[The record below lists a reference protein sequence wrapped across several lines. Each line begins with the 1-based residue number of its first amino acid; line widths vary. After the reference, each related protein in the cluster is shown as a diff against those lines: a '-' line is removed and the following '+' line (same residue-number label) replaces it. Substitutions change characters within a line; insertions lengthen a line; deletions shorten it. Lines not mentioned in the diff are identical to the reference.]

1 MRCQTSQYSLC
12 ISVPPFYFLY
22 GQLFTFYM
30 INFLLFIWSTF
41 TFYMVNLSFY
51 VVNFL
56 LLIRSILI
64 FIWSTQLFVWSVQK
78 RRLQNRFQM
87 QTEGKCRLR
96 RLQIWGKMQT
106 RFWKNQLF
114 ITTVST
120 WLQSAEQGVEH
131 LEASDTEHQF
141 QDATYLCSAN
151 WTTVQETGFYHPS
164 NWKLPMWNESLSI
177 ILSRPNKVLHELH
190 VCWSYLMLLNR
201 TVYSLTREMHLA
213 GCELH
218 IQTLMFPIILTLKQY
233 VNTKTIWG
241 SEVQNINCHDHY
253 CQPLKTYVVSIPA
266 HSWSLTI

>member
-1 MRCQTSQYSLC
+1 
-12 ISVPPFYFLY
+12 
-22 GQLFTFYM
+22 
-30 INFLLFIWSTF
+30 
-41 TFYMVNLSFY
+41 
-51 VVNFL
+51 
-56 LLIRSILI
+56 
-64 FIWSTQLFVWSVQK
+64 
-78 RRLQNRFQM
+78 
-87 QTEGKCRLR
+87 
-96 RLQIWGKMQT
+96 MQT

-164 NWKLPMWNESLSI
+164 NWKLPMCDESLSL

-201 TVYSLTREMHLA
+201 TVYSLTWEMHFA

-241 SEVQNINCHDHY
+241 SEVRNISCHDDY
-253 CQPLKTYVVSIPA
+253 YQPLVTYMASIPA
-266 HSWSLTI
+266 HSWSFFKEAGFFRNDHFTPGLQSVFYADCSNHWTRLISRITNAKVWVICWSQETRSVFFFAAAKCQELSTV

>member
-1 MRCQTSQYSLC
+1 
-12 ISVPPFYFLY
+12 
-22 GQLFTFYM
+22 
-30 INFLLFIWSTF
+30 
-41 TFYMVNLSFY
+41 
-51 VVNFL
+51 
-56 LLIRSILI
+56 
-64 FIWSTQLFVWSVQK
+64 
-78 RRLQNRFQM
+78 
-87 QTEGKCRLR
+87 
-96 RLQIWGKMQT
+96 MQT

-164 NWKLPMWNESLSI
+164 NWKLPMCDESLSL

-201 TVYSLTREMHLA
+201 TVYSLTWEMHLA